1 MGRTVKPFFCLFLSF
16 FAFPTVL
23 GLLHQPLPS
32 LLFLVLPAGAGGCA
46 SRPKLAQR
54 MYSPSSTP
62 VIPTEVPRSLRHA
75 AEGSRQP
82 TLSHHHPRTSTRFY
96 RAARAATAPAAAPI
110 ANHFAARPTRRHID
124 PPLAACRA
132 LSRSFPTA
140 WVLVCSSFKSACA
153 AVNLA
158 WHSRQSTAKLYSGF
172 KSSLGTTVPPDK
184 SATIGAGSGNSSGKS
199 FMRAPF
205 SHRISIHHQKAKT
218 PAHRQG
224 HSFLCSGR
232 FPKRA
237 PFSHRISNPPPK
249 SKNPSSSPGL
259 GYTFLCLGVYHTTS
273 LCQGKYSRFFKILL
287 NLSITT
293 PDFHNLP
300 QLARGTA
307 LEFPFDVPIFT

>member
-124 PPLAACRA
+124 PPLAACRGTVA
-132 LSRSFPTA
+132 FLSHCLGLGLL
-140 WVLVCSSFKSACA
+140 VLQVRLCR
-153 AVNLA
+153 
-158 WHSRQSTAKLYSGF
+158 RQSRLALPAIHRKVVQRLQILFGHHC
-172 KSSLGTTVPPDK
+172 P
-184 SATIGAGSGNSSGKS
+184 AGQI
-199 FMRAPF
+199 RH
-205 SHRISIHHQKAKT
+205 HRR
-218 PAHRQG
+218 RQ
-224 HSFLCSGR
+224 R
-232 FPKRA
+232 
-237 PFSHRISNPPPK
+237 
-249 SKNPSSSPGL
+249 
-259 GYTFLCLGVYHTTS
+259 
-273 LCQGKYSRFFKILL
+273 
-287 NLSITT
+287 
-293 PDFHNLP
+293 
-300 QLARGTA
+300 
-307 LEFPFDVPIFT
+307 